1 MEQHLTGAL
10 AENGISLWGGSI
22 PELELKLELL
32 GGDLIQRMRG
42 GRVGESEITCKLAF
56 QDENETE
63 TRLGCF
69 YATVLPLYM
78 LLGPWLYHC
87 WARLST
93 HITNNT
99 EGWATRLLLPSR
111 AYSISSI
118 R

>member
-32 GGDLIQRMRG
+32 GGDLIQRVRG
-42 GRVGESEITCKLAF
+42 GRVGESEITCNLELAF

-69 YATVLPLYM
+69 LR
-78 LLGPWLYHC
+78 YHC
-87 WARLST
+87 TCYLGLGST
-93 HITNNT
+93 TA
-99 EGWATRLLLPSR
+99 GRG
-111 AYSISSI
+111 
-118 R
+118 

>member
-32 GGDLIQRMRG
+32 GGDLIQRVRG
-42 GRVGESEITCKLAF
+42 GRVGERVKSLANLELAF

-87 WARLST
+87 WARMILSGT
-93 HITNNT
+93 YVLI
-99 EGWATRLLLPSR
+99 
-111 AYSISSI
+111 
-118 R
+118 

>member
-32 GGDLIQRMRG
+32 GGDLIQRVRG
-42 GRVGESEITCKLAF
+42 GRVGESEITCNLELAF

-69 YATVLPLYM
+69 YATTVHVTWALALPL
-78 LLGPWLYHC
+78 LGEDDTVRYVL
-87 WARLST
+87 
-93 HITNNT
+93 I
-99 EGWATRLLLPSR
+99 
-111 AYSISSI
+111 
-118 R
+118 